1 MMPRELRLLV
11 FTDRYGRPTVSLVG
25 DGVPHHQVQPSR
37 DARREVIDWLI
48 AAEHHLEH
56 PGERPLPRTLD
67 DLVSRRAAQLTEQHG
82 PFASPHEIYG
92 VLAEELDEL
101 FDVVK
106 QRESVRSTTKMI
118 RELVDIASA
127 ALRAAN
133 QLAGAIDHD
142 PTDAEVL
149 NA

>member
-1 MMPRELRLLV
+1 MSEEHWHLGMALEE
-11 FTDRYGRPTVSLVG
+11 
-25 DGVPHHQVQPSR
+25 R
-37 DARREVIDWLI
+37 DQ
-48 AAEHHLEH
+48 
-56 PGERPLPRTLD
+56 
-67 DLVSRRAAQLTEQHG
+67 AQ
-82 PFASPHEIYG
+82 
-92 VLAEELDEL
+92 ELDAL

-106 QRESVRSTTKMI
+106 QRESMRSTTKMI

-133 QLAGAIDHD
+133 QLAREMDHA

>member
-1 MMPRELRLLV
+1 MPSELRILV
-11 FTDRYGRPTVSLVG
+11 FRDRHGRPTVSLVG
-25 DGVPHHQVQPSR
+25 DGVPHHRVQPSR
-37 DARREVIDWLI
+37 DARREVTDWLI
-48 AAEHHLEH
+48 AAECPH
-56 PGERPLPRTLD
+56 PRTLD

-82 PFASPHEIYG
+82 LFASPHEMYG
-92 VLAEELDEL
+92 VIFEEVCEF
-101 FDVVK
+101 FDIVK
-106 QRESVRSTTKMI
+106 QRESMRSTTKMI

>member
-1 MMPRELRLLV
+1 MPSELRILV
-11 FTDRYGRPTVSLVG
+11 FRDRHGRPTVSLVG
-25 DGVPHHQVQPSR
+25 DGVPHHRVQPAR
-37 DARREVIDWLI
+37 DARQEVIDWLI

-56 PGERPLPRTLD
+56 LGERPHPRTLD

-82 PFASPHEIYG
+82 LFASPHEMYG
-92 VLAEELDEL
+92 VIFEEVCEF
-101 FDVVK
+101 FDIVK
-106 QRESVRSTTKMI
+106 QRESMRSTTKMI

>member
-1 MMPRELRLLV
+1 
-11 FTDRYGRPTVSLVG
+11 
-25 DGVPHHQVQPSR
+25 H
-37 DARREVIDWLI
+37 
-48 AAEHHLEH
+48 
-56 PGERPLPRTLD
+56 TLD
-67 DLVSRRAAQLTEQHG
+67 DLVSLRARQITERHG
-82 PFASPHEIYG
+82 DFASAHEIYG

-106 QRESVRSTTKMI
+106 QRESMRSTTKMI

-133 QLAGAIDHD
+133 QLARSMDHV